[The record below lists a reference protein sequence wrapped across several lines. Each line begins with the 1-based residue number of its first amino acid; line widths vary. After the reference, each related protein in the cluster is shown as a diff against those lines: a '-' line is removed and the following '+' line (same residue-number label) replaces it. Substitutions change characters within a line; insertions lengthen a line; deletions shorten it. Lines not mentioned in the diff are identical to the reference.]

1 MVSSPVER
9 KAVVCKLVVRPAWY
23 RRQRPNGAVR
33 PLHAPFRPL
42 NAPFAALCGGD
53 PLAEL
58 SVTRI
63 TPMPRDPDDE
73 QRRGFEPPVPMADR
87 LWRHPSEL
95 GLHATAGPRVILHKR
110 PSFGRVLVAAAVG
123 LIGGTVVGVGALVAS
138 GSLNDSTPSTAV
150 EQVAGPAARTLG
162 GGELAIADKALPA
175 VARVDATGPAGT
187 RAATAVVVRNDGL
200 ILTTSDV
207 LDGAESI
214 TVTLDDGASYEA
226 SVVGRDRRSD
236 VGVIDIEANGLP
248 VASLPDATVDQ
259 AIGFGDQVVLVDT
272 TPSGQPSPTVT
283 SGFVS
288 EASTMVPPSAR
299 LVSAE
304 SGSNPMYGLVEIQ
317 TGPDTGPYD
326 TGRPGGGAILLD
338 ANGSLLGIVTA
349 RTPSDMTG
357 MPLDDAARYATPYD
371 HVRRVFEE
379 VASSGSYAPAALPV
393 DVEELDQEAAAE
405 LNLTN
410 GGLMVRSQPTDAEM
424 VDAGIQQGDVIVAIN
439 GAPVADTNDKQTE
452 LRRFGPGDAVAI
464 RVVRSGVPTE
474 LTATLSEESSV
485 P

>member
-1 MVSSPVER
+1 
-9 KAVVCKLVVRPAWY
+9 
-23 RRQRPNGAVR
+23 
-33 PLHAPFRPL
+33 
-42 NAPFAALCGGD
+42 
-53 PLAEL
+53 
-58 SVTRI
+58 
-63 TPMPRDPDDE
+63 MPRDPDDE

-110 PSFGRVLVAAAVG
+110 PSVGRVLVAAALG

-138 GSLNDSTPSTAV
+138 GSLNDSTPTTAV
-150 EQVAGPAARTLG
+150 EQVAGPATRTLG

-207 LDGAESI
+207 LDGAESV
-214 TVTLDDGASYEA
+214 TVTLDDGATYQA

-259 AIGFGDQVVLVDT
+259 AIGFGDQVVVVDT
-272 TPSGQPSPTVT
+272 TPSSQPSPTVT

-288 EASTMVPPSAR
+288 ESSTMVPPSAQ
-299 LVSAE
+299 LASTE
-304 SGSNPMYGLVEIQ
+304 SGSNPMYGLIEVQ
-317 TGPDTGPYD
+317 TGPDSGRYD
-326 TGRPGGGAILLD
+326 NGRPDGGAILLD

-349 RTPSDMTG
+349 RTPSDLTG
-357 MPLDDAARYATPYD
+357 MPVDDAARYATPYD
-371 HVRRVFEE
+371 HVRRVYEE
-379 VASSGSYAPAALPV
+379 VASSGIYTPAALPV
-393 DVEELDQEAAAE
+393 DVEDLDEQAATD
-405 LNLTN
+405 LDLTD
-410 GGLMVRSQPTDAEM
+410 GGVLVRSEPTNADM
-424 VDAGIQQGDVIVAIN
+424 VEAGIQQGDVIVAIN
-439 GAPVADTNDKQTE
+439 GAPVSDTNDKQTE
-452 LRRFGPGDAVAI
+452 LRRYGPGDEVEI

-474 LTATLSEESSV
+474 LTATLGEESSV